1 MARHCIL
8 QDNCI
13 PPQLNANFTLEKPKY
28 HSKAKAASAKP
39 AAPTSRPIAFAAAA
53 EVAVVEAEAGA
64 LVAEVGVPDVNHIA
78 FGLHKTLSSP
88 AAALEEAD
96 PDTMLEEPEP
106 PATPVSILDALL
118 EAAVEPKAA
127 AAALLPVDA
136 TVLADV
142 GPEEAAQDAWLGS
155 TTFALK
161 R

>member
-1 MARHCIL
+1 
-8 QDNCI
+8 
-13 PPQLNANFTLEKPKY
+13 
-28 HSKAKAASAKP
+28 
-39 AAPTSRPIAFAAAA
+39 
-53 EVAVVEAEAGA
+53 
-64 LVAEVGVPDVNHIA
+64 
-78 FGLHKTLSSP
+78 
-88 AAALEEAD
+88 
-96 PDTMLEEPEP
+96 MLEEPEP